1 MIGGGGYTNT
11 LFECKISRS
20 NLYNM
25 NLFKH
30 ITSIFLMNR
39 FLLYIHVTVTLFGK
53 RALFL
58 DKTPA
63 SLLN

>member
-11 LFECKISRS
+11 LFECKVSRS

-39 FLLYIHVTVTLFGK
+39 FLLYILFGK
-53 RALFL
+53 RPLFL